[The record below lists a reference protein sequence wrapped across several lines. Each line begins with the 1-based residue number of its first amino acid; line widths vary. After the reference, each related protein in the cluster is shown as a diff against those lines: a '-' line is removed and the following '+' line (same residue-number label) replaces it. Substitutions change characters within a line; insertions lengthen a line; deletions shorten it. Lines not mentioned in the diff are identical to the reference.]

1 MVNPKKPWLSVYE
14 GRVSN
19 RAIDVSLTQ
28 FLQESVGQYQ
38 HRPVMTFEGS
48 ETSYEQLSERSER
61 LAAAL
66 AESGVSKGDRVALML
81 PNCPEYV
88 ISFFAV
94 ARIGAVVTQAN
105 PIYVGRELEH
115 ILNDSGTETIIVHE
129 NAYSEV
135 AGVRDTTALRRVIV
149 VGEAVNL
156 EESDTVFERFLPQAT
171 PDPVPQAEIDP
182 DQDLAVIQYTGGTTG
197 VPKGAML
204 THRGLLVSIEANI
217 SLVLEDPKALEGG
230 KVVAV
235 APFFHIFGTVVV
247 LLTSIRYGMNMLVV
261 PRFQVEEMM
270 ELIKRERPTM
280 LAGVATIFTALHGY
294 PDMESYGLDE
304 ILLYISGGASVP
316 VGLMKSFKR
325 RTGRDIWEGYGLS
338 EAGTVTVNTYLR
350 GPVPG
355 SIGVPMPTLDA
366 RIVDIETGERQMP
379 VGEPGELIIK
389 GPQVMKGYWRMPEE
403 THEVLRDGW
412 LHTGDIAQM
421 DESGYFYIVDRKKEV
436 IIASGYN
443 VYPREVEEILYGH
456 SEVVEAVVVGVPDEY
471 RGETVKA
478 LVVKKDD
485 STLTEEELIFY
496 CKENLAPY
504 KVPGLLEFRDE
515 LPKSAVGKLLKRVLI
530 EEEQKTATN
539 E

>member
-1 MVNPKKPWLSVYE
+1 
-14 GRVSN
+14 
-19 RAIDVSLTQ
+19 
-28 FLQESVGQYQ
+28 
-38 HRPVMTFEGS
+38 
-48 ETSYEQLSERSER
+48 
-61 LAAAL
+61 
-66 AESGVSKGDRVALML
+66 
-81 PNCPEYV
+81 
-88 ISFFAV
+88 
-94 ARIGAVVTQAN
+94 
-105 PIYVGRELEH
+105 
-115 ILNDSGTETIIVHE
+115 
-129 NAYSEV
+129 
-135 AGVRDTTALRRVIV
+135 VRDTTALRRVIV

-156 EESDTVFERFLPQAT
+156 EDSDTVFERFLPQAT
-171 PDPVPQAEIDP
+171 PEPVPQAQIDP

-316 VGLMKSFKR
+316 VELMKSFKR

-338 EAGTVTVNTYLR
+338 EAGTVTINTYLR

-403 THEVLRDGW
+403 TDEVLRDGW
-412 LHTGDIAQM
+412 LYTGDIAQM

-443 VYPREVEEILYGH
+443 VYPREVEEILYRH

-478 LVVKKDD
+478 FVVKKDD

-504 KVPGLLEFRDE
+504 KVPELLEFRDE
-515 LPKSAVGKLLKRVLI
+515 LPKSAVGKLLKRELI
-530 EEEQKTATN
+530 EEDQKTATN